1 MKQSLQTGSK
11 SKKMIQVNGYF
22 YGLPFGLPL
31 CLRFGYEATLTL
43 WKQLC
48 RCIMT
53 KCNWDVISFFGW
65 WWWTRSLPL
74 KAASWN
80 HLAALIFVFSLVS
93 LLLPFFLLRFLFLYF
108 FIIAVCFC
116 WLHRLFSS
124 PSRSPYLPPPQSSSS
139 SFEMSRFRR
148 LEAAPEL
155 RSSNLCQGWGGGGW
169 GRGLLI
175 YIIFVSFWKVMIA
188 PSFFSLLFLPP
199 PVQEWEWEWKKMF
212 KFEKL
217 NSHSTLNLDIRPIP

>member
-93 LLLPFFLLRFLFLYF
+93 LLLPFFCYVSFFYIFLLLLFVFVDFTVSSPLPP
-108 FIIAVCFC
+108 ALLTSLPPNHLPVRSRCPVSVDLK
-116 WLHRLFSS
+116 LHRNC
-124 PSRSPYLPPPQSSSS
+124 
-139 SFEMSRFRR
+139 
-148 LEAAPEL
+148 AL
-155 RSSNLCQGWGGGGW
+155 RTCARDGGGW

>member
-124 PSRSPYLPPPQSSSS
+124 PSRSPYLPPPPNHLPVR
-139 SFEMSRFRR
+139 SRCPVSVDLKLHRNC
-148 LEAAPEL
+148 AP
-155 RSSNLCQGWGGGGW
+155 RTCARDGGGV
-169 GRGLLI
+169 R
-175 YIIFVSFWKVMIA
+175 
-188 PSFFSLLFLPP
+188 
-199 PVQEWEWEWKKMF
+199 
-212 KFEKL
+212 
-217 NSHSTLNLDIRPIP
+217 